1 MLINDKY
8 MAEAPMLEEHDRSG
22 QRWLDKAFLVVS
34 LACRA
39 EIGADRAR

>member
-1 MLINDKY
+1 MLIKDKY
-8 MAEAPMLEEHDRSG
+8 MAEAPMLEEHDRG
-22 QRWLDKAFLVVS
+22 GRRWLDKAFLVVS